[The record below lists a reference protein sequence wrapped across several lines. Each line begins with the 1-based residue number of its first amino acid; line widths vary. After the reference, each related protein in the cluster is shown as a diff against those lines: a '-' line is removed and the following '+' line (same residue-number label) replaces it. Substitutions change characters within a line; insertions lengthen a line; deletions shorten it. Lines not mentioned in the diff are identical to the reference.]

1 MPGLFFGRYN
11 GFLYVVSKPKGNNAM
26 NVLPQDL
33 GEKRCE
39 IIVSQRA
46 GTASNMRREPDEP
59 LGFWGRCWLGSL
71 RKQLTPKEA
80 QPILQAARP
89 LASWS
94 TGFGIAS
101 IPLAIGTGFG
111 VANNADNPLPGLF
124 CFGAVG
130 VGSWLLSAVYPRRVV
145 TRKYRRLYETPV
157 SGAEVASLL
166 PQTHDELE
174 RSYLTLVMDVSRQ
187 EVQTAAGANLR
198 AALRSLGE
206 AIDKLPA
213 TRVMVSDDHDI
224 ITEVLQRTAAETLRK
239 AQEEP
244 DRIAAASL
252 MRRVEALHRRADA
265 TKRANTLTRR
275 FSVLRQEMA
284 AETEALRAGLTAYYS
299 GAHDIADLTQLAEDM
314 QRLATEAASLTDAV
328 EEVDTF
334 SAGRIP
340 AASPAPAVTRVRLG

>member
-1 MPGLFFGRYN
+1 
-11 GFLYVVSKPKGNNAM
+11 M

-39 IIVSQRA
+39 MIVALRA
-46 GTASNMRREPDEP
+46 GTLPATRREPEEP
-59 LGFWGRCWLGSL
+59 LGFWNRRWLGRL
-71 RKQLTPKEA
+71 RKQISTTEA
-80 QPILQAARP
+80 RPVLQAAQTAAGGCTALSFLGVL
-89 LASWS
+89 LA
-94 TGFGIAS
+94 GGGMI
-101 IPLAIGTGFG
+101 
-111 VANNADNPLPGLF
+111 
-124 CFGAVG
+124 GAVEAG
-130 VGSWLLSAVYPRRVV
+130 LTPFYYHADPTPGIICLGIGGCWTWLLSTALPRRIVA
-145 TRKYRRLYETPV
+145 RKFQRLYQTPV
-157 SGAEVASLL
+157 SGAEVAALL
-166 PQTHDELE
+166 PLTHDELE

-198 AALRSLGE
+198 IALHSLGE

-213 TRVMVSDDHDI
+213 TRVVVSDDHDI
-224 ITEVLQRTAAETLRK
+224 ITEVLSRTAAETLRK

-252 MRRVEALHRRADA
+252 MRRVDALHRRADA
-265 TKRANTLTRR
+265 AKRANTLTRR

-334 SAGRIP
+334 SAGRMP
-340 AASPAPAVTRVRLG
+340 AALPSASPAPAVTRVRLG

>member
-1 MPGLFFGRYN
+1 
-11 GFLYVVSKPKGNNAM
+11 M

-33 GEKRCE
+33 GEKRCG

-46 GTASNMRREPDEP
+46 GIVPATPQEPDEP
-59 LGFWGRCWLGSL
+59 LGFWGRRWLGKL
-71 RKQLTPKEA
+71 RKQMTPKEA
-80 QPILQAARP
+80 RPVLQSARP
-89 LASWS
+89 AAQVCTAFSLLGASLATGEVLS
-94 TGFGIAS
+94 TLSDSFSRPYAYHDPG
-101 IPLAIGTGFG
+101 PLLI
-111 VANNADNPLPGLF
+111 
-124 CFGAVG
+124 CFGAG
-130 VGSWLLSAVYPRRVV
+130 GIWAWLLSAVCPRRI
-145 TRKYRRLYETPV
+145 TAGKHRRLYAQTLTAGEI
-157 SGAEVASLL
+157 AALL

-187 EVQTAAGANLR
+187 EVQPAASANLR
-198 AALRSLGE
+198 TALRSLGD

-224 ITEVLQRTAAETLRK
+224 ITEVLQRTAAATLQK

-299 GAHDIADLTQLAEDM
+299 GARDIADLTQLAEDM
-314 QRLATEAASLTDAV
+314 QRLATEAASLTEAV

-334 SAGRIP
+334 SAGRVP
-340 AASPAPAVTRVRLG
+340 ATSAGPVVNRVRLG

>member
-1 MPGLFFGRYN
+1 
-11 GFLYVVSKPKGNNAM
+11 M

-33 GEKRCE
+33 GEKRCKR
-39 IIVSQRA
+39 IVSLRA
-46 GTASNMRREPDEP
+46 GTTLNTRQEQDAP
-59 LGFWGRCWLGSL
+59 LGFWGRRWLGKL
-71 RKQLTPKEA
+71 KKQVTPKEA
-80 QPILQAARP
+80 QPILQAAQPAVRGCTAFGFLGVL
-89 LASWS
+89 LAGGGIVSVVEA
-94 TGFGIAS
+94 GFSPYYYHPDPMPGI
-101 IPLAIGTGFG
+101 I
-111 VANNADNPLPGLF
+111 
-124 CFGAVG
+124 CVG
-130 VGSWLLSAVYPRRVV
+130 VGGCWTWLLSTTLPRRIAA
-145 TRKYRRLYETPV
+145 RQYRRLYEQPV
-157 SGAEVASLL
+157 SGAEVAALL

-198 AALRSLGE
+198 IALRSLGE

-213 TRVMVSDDHDI
+213 TRVVVSDDHDI
-224 ITEVLQRTAAETLRK
+224 ITEVLQRTAAATLQK

-314 QRLATEAASLTDAV
+314 QRLATEATALTDAV

-334 SAGRIP
+334 SAGSIP
-340 AASPAPAVTRVRLG
+340 AALPPASPAPAVRVRLG

>member
-1 MPGLFFGRYN
+1 
-11 GFLYVVSKPKGNNAM
+11 M

-39 IIVSQRA
+39 MIVSQRA
-46 GTASNMRREPDEP
+46 GTVPKTRREPDEP
-59 LGFWGRCWLGSL
+59 LGFWDRCRLGKLKNQVNL
-71 RKQLTPKEA
+71 REA
-80 QPILQAARP
+80 QPLLQAARP
-89 LASWS
+89 LTNWS
-94 TGFGIAS
+94 TSLGLVS
-101 IPLAIGTGFG
+101 IPLAVGMGFG

-124 CFGAVG
+124 CFGVVG
-130 VGSWLLSAVYPRRVV
+130 GWAWFLSAVYPRHVV
-145 TRKYRRLYETPV
+145 ARKYRRLYAEPV
-157 SGAEVASLL
+157 SSVEIAALL
-166 PQTHDELE
+166 PQTRDELE

-198 AALRSLGE
+198 IALKSLGE

-213 TRVMVSDDHDI
+213 TRVVLSDDHDI
-224 ITEVLQRTAAETLRK
+224 ITEVLQRTAAATLQK

-314 QRLATEAASLTDAV
+314 QRLATEAAALTDAV

-334 SAGRIP
+334 SAGRVA
-340 AASPAPAVTRVRLG
+340 AASPTPTVNRIRLR

>member
-1 MPGLFFGRYN
+1 
-11 GFLYVVSKPKGNNAM
+11 M

-39 IIVSQRA
+39 MIVSQRA
-46 GTASNMRREPDEP
+46 GTTLNTRQEQDAS
-59 LGFWGRCWLGSL
+59 LGFWGRRWLGKL
-71 RKQLTPKEA
+71 KTQITPKEA
-80 QPILQAARP
+80 RPVLQAARASAGAWTCLGLLP
-89 LASWS
+89 APAAIGGLIIVFCDTIFYPEHIDHAVLPALAAAGVSGVW
-94 TGFGIAS
+94 GWL
-101 IPLAIGTGFG
+101 LAI
-111 VANNADNPLPGLF
+111 VQ
-124 CFGAVG
+124 
-130 VGSWLLSAVYPRRVV
+130 PRRIL
-145 TRKYRRLYETPV
+145 RKKYRRLYQTPV
-157 SGAEVASLL
+157 SGAEVAALL

-187 EVQTAAGANLR
+187 EVQTASGANLR
-198 AALRSLGE
+198 IALRSLGE

-213 TRVMVSDDHDI
+213 TRVVASDDHDI
-224 ITEVLQRTAAETLRK
+224 ITEVLQRTAAATLQR

-284 AETEALRAGLTAYYS
+284 AETEALRAGLAAYYS

-314 QRLATEAASLTDAV
+314 QRLATEAASLTEAV
-328 EEVDTF
+328 EEADIFT
-334 SAGRIP
+334 AGRIP
-340 AASPAPAVTRVRLG
+340 ATLPAASSTPAVNRVRLG

>member
-1 MPGLFFGRYN
+1 
-11 GFLYVVSKPKGNNAM
+11 M

-39 IIVSQRA
+39 ILVSQRA
-46 GTASNMRREPDEP
+46 GTAPNMRREPDEP
-59 LGFWGRCWLGSL
+59 LGFWGRCWLGRL
-71 RKQLTPKEA
+71 RKQISPQEA
-80 QPILQAARP
+80 RPVLQAVQTAAGGCTALSFLGVL
-89 LASWS
+89 LAGGGMIS
-94 TGFGIAS
+94 TVEAGFLPYYYHPDPTPGI
-101 IPLAIGTGFG
+101 ICLGIGGCWT
-111 VANNADNPLPGLF
+111 
-124 CFGAVG
+124 
-130 VGSWLLSAVYPRRVV
+130 WLLSVVYPRGFVA
-145 TRKYRRLYETPV
+145 RKYRRLYQTPV
-157 SGAEVASLL
+157 TGAEVAGLL
-166 PQTHDELE
+166 PLTHDELE

-187 EVQTAAGANLR
+187 EVQTTAGANLR
-198 AALRSLGE
+198 IALRSLGE

-252 MRRVEALHRRADA
+252 MRRVEAMHRRADA

-299 GAHDIADLTQLAEDM
+299 GTHDIADLTQLAEDM

-334 SAGRIP
+334 TAGRLP
-340 AASPAPAVTRVRLG
+340 AASPTPAVNRVRLG

>member
-1 MPGLFFGRYN
+1 
-11 GFLYVVSKPKGNNAM
+11 M

-39 IIVSQRA
+39 IIVALRA
-46 GTASNMRREPDEP
+46 GTVQSTHAEPDEP
-59 LGFWGRCWLGSL
+59 LGFWGRRWL
-71 RKQLTPKEA
+71 RKAHGPMSLEDRA
-80 QPILQAARP
+80 VLQASRRSVRGWFGLAALPALAAAGIGMATVSDYLSRP
-89 LASWS
+89 YAYH
-94 TGFGIAS
+94 
-101 IPLAIGTGFG
+101 
-111 VANNADNPLPGLF
+111 DPLPAMVSV
-124 CFGAVG
+124 GAAG
-130 VGSWLLSAVYPRRVV
+130 VSTWVFAVVQPRRLLKK
-145 TRKYRRLYETPV
+145 KYRRLYEMPV
-157 SGAEVASLL
+157 SSAEVAALL

-174 RSYLTLVMDVSRQ
+174 RSYLTLVMDVTRQ
-187 EVQTAAGANLR
+187 EVQTASSGASLR
-198 AALRSLGE
+198 TALKSLGE

-213 TRVMVSDDHDI
+213 TRVVLSDDHDI
-224 ITEVLQRTAAETLRK
+224 ITEVLQRTAAATLQR

-314 QRLATEAASLTDAV
+314 QRLATEAAALTNAA

-334 SAGRIP
+334 SAGRVP
-340 AASPAPAVTRVRLG
+340 AALPTAPPAVNRVRLG